1 MAPKW
6 REYLFLRIQKACII
20 KILEN
25 IYLQI
30 DPAVFLWSCFESCTV
45 FTTVKVPPAE
55 AQYTREQF

>member
-6 REYLFLRIQKACII
+6 RESLFLRIQKECII

-30 DPAVFLWSCFESCTV
+30 DPAVFL
-45 FTTVKVPPAE
+45 
-55 AQYTREQF
+55 